1 MANGYVT
8 KVTFINNQLVV
19 KIGLDDFT
27 PGESLEISGYAT
39 QAGGAF
45 AVFHDIQPVPEKD
58 PDGETSMW
66 VQAPPSAAF
75 MKGKAVTVVLSA
87 ARVWTTVLGE
97 RQPGPVSSLDQ
108 DESADEGMTW
118 DDVRH
123 VKYAAPLSA
132 GHAGHTP
139 TGEDATFPDRT

>member
-8 KVTFINNQLVV
+8 KVTLRNNQVLI

-27 PGESLEISGYAT
+27 PGESVEISGYAT

-45 AVFHDIQPVPEKD
+45 AVFNDIQLVPKKD
-58 PDGETSMW
+58 PDGEINMW
-66 VQAPPSAAF
+66 VMAPPSADF
-75 MKGKAVTVVLSA
+75 KKGKAVTVVLRA

-108 DESADEGMTW
+108 DELTDEGMTW

-139 TGEDATFPDRT
+139 TGGDATFPDST

>member
-8 KVTFINNQLVV
+8 KVTIRNNQVLI

-27 PGESLEISGYAT
+27 PDESVEISGYAT

-45 AVFHDIQPVPEKD
+45 AVFNDIQLVPERD
-58 PDGETSMW
+58 PDGEINMW
-66 VQAPPSAAF
+66 VKAPPSADF
-75 MKGKAVTVVLSA
+75 KKGEAVTVVLSA

-97 RQPGPVSSLDQ
+97 REPGSSPDQ
-108 DESADEGMTW
+108 YGSTDEGMTW
-118 DDVRH
+118 DDVRE
-123 VKYAAPLSA
+123 VKYATPSSA
-132 GHAGHTP
+132 GHASQIT